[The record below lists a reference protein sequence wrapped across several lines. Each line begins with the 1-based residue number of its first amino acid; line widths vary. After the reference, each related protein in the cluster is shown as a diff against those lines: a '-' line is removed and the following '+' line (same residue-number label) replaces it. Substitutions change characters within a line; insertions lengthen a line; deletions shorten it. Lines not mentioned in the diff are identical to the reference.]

1 MELKKFIES
10 HTDLSTYISKIKS
23 TLDMWVAF
31 LTRHDLLKGKRL
43 PKKLGA
49 EEVKKALEV
58 LEIMNFSQDE
68 REAYDN
74 HLKWLMIEANT
85 LKKYEEKGK
94 AIGMAEGKAI
104 GIAEGKAIGIAEGME
119 EGKSQGIESVAIAMI
134 EQQLPDALILS
145 VTGISKARLASLR
158 SKT

>member
-10 HTDLSTYISKIKS
+10 HADLSTYISKIKS

-104 GIAEGKAIGIAEGME
+104 GMAEGKALGME
-119 EGKSQGIESVAIAMI
+119 EGIESVAISMI

-145 VTGISKARLASLR
+145 VTRISKARLTALR
-158 SKT
+158 SKRK

>member
-1 MELKKFIES
+1 
-10 HTDLSTYISKIKS
+10 
-23 TLDMWVAF
+23 MWVAF

-49 EEVKKALEV
+49 EEVKKALEI

-94 AIGMAEGKAI
+94 AVGMAEGKAIGMAEGKAIGMTEGKAI
-104 GIAEGKAIGIAEGME
+104 GIAEGKAMGME
-119 EGKSQGIESVAIAMI
+119 EGKSQGIELVAIAMI
-134 EQQLPDALILS
+134 EQQLPDTLILS

-158 SKT
+158 SKRK